1 MRNFLPLAVHAIA
14 GLGTTAFAFLYVPQA
29 SSTFI
34 HLGYSLLFGLVWPLF
49 WAWQLIR
56 LIFP

>member
-1 MRNFLPLAVHAIA
+1 MHAIA

-29 SSTFI
+29 SSPFI

-49 WAWQLIR
+49 WAWQLISA
-56 LIFP
+56 LFA